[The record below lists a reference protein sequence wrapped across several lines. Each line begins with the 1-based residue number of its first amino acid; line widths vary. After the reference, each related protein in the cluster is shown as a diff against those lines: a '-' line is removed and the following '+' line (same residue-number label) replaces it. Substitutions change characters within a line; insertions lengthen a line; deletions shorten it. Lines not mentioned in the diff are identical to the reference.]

1 MGARGRHRRPRW
13 GTMRDRRLRGLCS
26 RFVDRAR
33 HGARACPAIAFCTIT
48 GGWLRYLTTLVIG
61 SLLEGKGKI
70 SI

>member
-1 MGARGRHRRPRW
+1 
-13 GTMRDRRLRGLCS
+13 
-26 RFVDRAR
+26 VDRAR

>member
-1 MGARGRHRRPRW
+1 MILWASEQDAGAA
-13 GTMRDRRLRGLCS
+13 D
-26 RFVDRAR
+26 
-33 HGARACPAIAFCTIT
+33 RACPAIAFCTIT

>member
-1 MGARGRHRRPRW
+1 M
-13 GTMRDRRLRGLCS
+13 LIECS
-26 RFVDRAR
+26 RKMIRVHPGHTPEIPIGTIATGRL
-33 HGARACPAIAFCTIT
+33 GARACPAIAFCTIT